1 MGKKVLQNDASKE
14 EMQSV
19 PSCSSATDE
28 MQSVPSCSSATDEM
42 RVWMFPQFFRFIQKQ
57 SSCDSVQVSE
67 HMKQEVGRIIQ
78 TPPRP
83 LLFPVNRLGAKSS
96 DSH

>member
-19 PSCSSATDE
+19 PSCSSVTN
-28 MQSVPSCSSATDEM
+28 EM